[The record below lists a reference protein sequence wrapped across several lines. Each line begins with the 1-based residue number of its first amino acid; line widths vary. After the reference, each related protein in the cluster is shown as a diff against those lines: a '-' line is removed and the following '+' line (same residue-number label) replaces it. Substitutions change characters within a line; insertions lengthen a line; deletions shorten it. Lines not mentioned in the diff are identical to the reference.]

1 MLVKKY
7 KHSGVQD
14 EVILEL
20 YLEQGEYI
28 NKNILKSTKKVN
40 INIMYSYPEKEKKMV
55 TMWDECIN
63 SLDCGHYFIT
73 RIPSY
78 TS

>member
-55 TMWDECIN
+55 TM
-63 SLDCGHYFIT
+63 
-73 RIPSY
+73 
-78 TS
+78 

>member
-40 INIMYSYPEKEKKMV
+40 INIMYAYPEKEKKMV
-55 TMWDECIN
+55 TM
-63 SLDCGHYFIT
+63 
-73 RIPSY
+73 
-78 TS
+78 